1 MPVSGSI
8 TVVGIGADGWAGL
21 TDAARDALLSAE
33 VVIGATR
40 QLDLLPPQ
48 VSAERVLWPVPLRNA
63 VRPLLD
69 AYAGRVL
76 AVLASGDPMWH
87 GIGRALVEEVGPDRL
102 RVLPHP
108 SSVSLACAALGW
120 PVEDTDVVSL
130 VAQPVETILA
140 HCHPGVRLL
149 VLSRDGSTPPTVAEL
164 LSRHG
169 FGPSAVTVLG
179 SLGGSAQSRME
190 GTAATA
196 DLTACDALN
205 VMAVEVAA
213 AHDAPHR
220 GIVPGLPD
228 DAFEHDGQI
237 TKREVRALTL
247 SALAPAPGELLWD
260 IGGGSGSVAIEWLLA
275 HPRCRALSVERNP
288 ERAARIARNAA
299 KLGTPRLVVVEG
311 TAPSALGG
319 LDQPNAVFI
328 GGGLTGD
335 GVVSACWDQMLP
347 GGRLVANAVTIESQ
361 SEVSRLQ
368 ARLGGT
374 LLRIDLARQV
384 PVGAFTGW
392 RPAMPVV
399 QWAATKPQ
407 AGQQV

>member
-1 MPVSGSI
+1 MSPHAAV
-8 TVVGIGADGWAGL
+8 TVVGIGADGWVGL
-21 TDAARDALLSAE
+21 ADAARTVLCDAE
-33 VVIGATR
+33 VVIGASR
-40 QLDLLPPQ
+40 QLDLLPPE
-48 VSAERVLWPVPLRNA
+48 VNAEKVTWPVPLRQA
-63 VRPLLD
+63 VGPLLE
-69 AYAGRVL
+69 AHAGRAL

-130 VAQPVETILA
+130 VSQPVETILA
-140 HCHPGVRLL
+140 GCYPGARLL
-149 VLSRDGSTPPTVAEL
+149 VLSRDGSTPAKVAKV
-164 LSRHG
+164 LSSNG
-169 FGPSAVTVLG
+169 FGASAVTVLG
-179 SLGGSAQSRME
+179 SLGGPAESRTEGKAQ
-190 GTAATA
+190 TA
-196 DLTACDALN
+196 DLASCDALN
-205 VMAVEVAA
+205 VVAIEVAA
-213 AHDAPHR
+213 DAGAPHR
-220 GIVPGLPD
+220 GVVPGLPD

-275 HPRCRALSVERNP
+275 HPRCRALSVERSP
-288 ERAARIARNAA
+288 ERAARIVRNAVR
-299 KLGTPRLVVVEG
+299 LGTPRLVVVEG
-311 TAPSALGG
+311 SAPAALAG
-319 LDQPNAVFI
+319 LDQPDAVFI

-335 GVVSACWDQMLP
+335 GVVSACWERLRP

-368 ARLGGT
+368 ARFGGT

-384 PVGAFTGW
+384 PVGALTAW

-399 QWAATKPQ
+399 QWSVTTPQ
-407 AGQQV
+407 TGQG